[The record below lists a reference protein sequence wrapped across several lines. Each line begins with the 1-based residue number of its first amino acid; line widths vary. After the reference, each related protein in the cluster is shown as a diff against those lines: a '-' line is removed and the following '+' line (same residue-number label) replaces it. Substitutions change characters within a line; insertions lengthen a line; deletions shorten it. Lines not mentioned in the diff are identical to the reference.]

1 MAERHAS
8 RTCPLCEATCGV
20 TIALDDDTPRAV
32 RGDAAD
38 PFSRGYLCP
47 KAAALPA
54 LHADPDRLRTPLV
67 RGADGE
73 LRPASWA
80 EAFAVAIDRLAA
92 IKRAHGADAI
102 ALYLGN
108 PSAHSLDLMTFGPV
122 LTRALGT
129 RQRYSASSADQLPKM
144 VSAALMFGGGLA
156 IPVPDL
162 DRPDRL
168 LILGANPVVSNGSLM
183 TAPDVKAR
191 LKAIRARGG
200 RVIVIDPRRTET
212 AALADEHHAIRP
224 GGDAALLLAM
234 AHVLFAE
241 GLVRSPRGSRPSG
254 SRRGS
259 ASTPRRSAGWRASTR
274 RRRPRPATAASAR
287 RARSS
292 ARSRAG
298 RSI

>member
-1 MAERHAS
+1 MAVTHYRS
-8 RTCPLCEATCGV
+8 CPLCEATCGV
-20 TIALDDDTPRAV
+20 AIDVEGAQVTAV
-32 RGDAAD
+32 RGDDAD

-47 KAAALPA
+47 KATALAA

-162 DRPDRL
+162 DRTDRL
-168 LILGANPVVSNGSLM
+168 LI
-183 TAPDVKAR
+183 APND
-191 LKAIRARGG
+191 L
-200 RVIVIDPRRTET
+200 RTV
-212 AALADEHHAIRP
+212 
-224 GGDAALLLAM
+224 DA
-234 AHVLFAE
+234 
-241 GLVRSPRGSRPSG
+241 
-254 SRRGS
+254 
-259 ASTPRRSAGWRASTR
+259 TRASEIYAGRFVFAGKIVT
-274 RRRPRPATAASAR
+274 SH
-287 RARSS
+287 
-292 ARSRAG
+292 G
-298 RSI
+298 RSIFELDPPSDDWEANLLGFGWLRNLSRSALAMPAARSAAIMPARVLFTVPRPFSQQAE